1 MDREKLL
8 RLLEQR
14 YPPKRDILSRVP
26 LGVQADALWEEL
38 LSRRRAN
45 ATILPLYDCKGSPY
59 WYVTTDRMIAASEK
73 IVETLLENDS
83 DFDPYTDAPT
93 VSTLEEIFFTG
104 YVEGAQIG
112 MKEAMEFITAEQ
124 QPRDIEEQLL
134 LNNRAAGNYAG
145 ANLYRPIDEAF
156 LKELVALLT
165 EGMDHGGAEY
175 RNDDDAGTGTVFGDE
190 FIFPSARLI
199 PERMQQLCEFLALP
213 QVHPLIKAGVAQ
225 VCLMV
230 IKPFSEGNDRLG
242 RLLSCMI
249 LLRAGYTFFGDISLS
264 SLIARK
270 SYGYYE
276 AISNTLREENG
287 MDMTYFLDYFLEL
300 LSRAIDERQ
309 LRREQDAKNSLQQ
322 ERSMAQT
329 PLAGSQTSPPFT
341 PDDGPGGDP
350 GNETPMLQTGDHAV
364 EALDNLEDFQTIP
377 LTDSAGEESAEE
389 REQHTLDVLR
399 DYARDPTRPIGHV
412 SAYLLNMIESGHFR
426 FTTNEIKVEL
436 ELTIQD
442 VGSCIHHL
450 KRHRVIEQVQNGS
463 NLKCFRICAGN
474 DPEPQEECP
483 IEDDLLKQCDP
494 ALAEKIIELE
504 KSNSPKDK
512 RIASVLHGGLPKGTV
527 TSEDYEL
534 RGEQTR
540 FIPDMEFAA
549 QLGLVKKVSNQA
561 YRILPKPSNAP
572 PCLNRLQKKVIT
584 EIYESFGD
592 KPFSVEMLVA
602 TLDYSGSRM
611 SAYLHQFTM
620 LKLLDCRKE
629 DVFHYQFLVNPEQH
643 PQYFDKAA

>member
-26 LGVQADALWEEL
+26 LGIQADALWEEL
-38 LSRRRAN
+38 LSRRRAR
-45 ATILPLYDCKGSPY
+45 AAALPLYDYRGSPY

-73 IVETLLENDS
+73 IVETLLENET

-93 VSTLEEIFFTG
+93 VSTLEEIFYTG

-134 LNNRAAGNYAG
+134 LNNRAAGSYAG
-145 ANLYRPIDEAF
+145 ANLYRPIDETF
-156 LKELVALLT
+156 LKELNAILT

-175 RNDDDAGTGTVFGDE
+175 RNDDDAGTGAVFGEE

-213 QVHPLIKAGVAQ
+213 QIHPLIKAGVAQ
-225 VCLMV
+225 LCLMV
-230 IKPFSEGNDRLG
+230 LRPFPEGNDRLG
-242 RLLSCMI
+242 RLLSAMI

-276 AISNTLREENG
+276 AVSNTLREENG
-287 MDMTYFLDYFLEL
+287 RDMTYFLEYFLEL
-300 LSRAIDERQ
+300 LSRAIDERR
-309 LRREQDAKNSLQQ
+309 LRQEQDAKTSLQH
-322 ERSMAQT
+322 ERTMAQI
-329 PLAGSQTSPPFT
+329 PLAVTQPSPPFS

-350 GNETPMLQTGDHAV
+350 EKESAAILTGDQAAR
-364 EALDNLEDFQTIP
+364 ALGSMEGFQTIP
-377 LTDSAGEESAEE
+377 LTDPDEEESDGE
-389 REQHTLDVLR
+389 REQHAMVVLR
-399 DYARDPTRPIGHV
+399 DYARDPARPIGRVATH
-412 SAYLLNMIESGHFR
+412 LLKMIDSGRFR
-426 FTTNEIKVEL
+426 FTTNELKVEL
-436 ELTIQD
+436 DLTIQD
-442 VGSCIHHL
+442 IGSCIHHL
-450 KRHRVIEQVQNGS
+450 RRHRVIELMQSGANA
-463 NLKCFRICAGN
+463 KCFRICVGN
-474 DPEPQEECP
+474 DPEPHEDCP
-483 IEDDLLKQCDP
+483 IGGSYLMQCDP
-494 ALAEKIIELE
+494 ALADRINELE

-512 RIASVLHGGLPKGTV
+512 RIASVLHGSLHKGIV
-527 TSEDYEL
+527 TSEDYEQ

-540 FIPDMEFAA
+540 FVPDMEFAM
-549 QLGLVKKVSNQA
+549 QLGLVKKVSDQA

-572 PCLNRLQKKVIT
+572 PCLNRRQKKVFT
-584 EIYESFGD
+584 EIYELFGD
-592 KPFSVEMLVA
+592 KPFSVEMVVA
-602 TLDYSGSRM
+602 TLDYSGSSM
-611 SAYLHQFTM
+611 SAYLHQFTL